1 MNEGFHIKYT
11 GHETRARKL
20 LLAKGLKTAD
30 ELALMASYEVEQ
42 AINAAFD
49 AIDCGEDWLL
59 VPKEKQAEFRALVT
73 WIDR

>member
-20 LLAKGLKTAD
+20 LLKKGLKTAE

-42 AINAAFD
+42 AINAEFEAT
-49 AIDCGEDWLL
+49 DCGEDWLL
-59 VPKEKQAEFRALVT
+59 IPRDKIAEFNAIAT
-73 WIDR
+73 WIKR

>member
-1 MNEGFHIKYT
+1 MNDGFSIKYT

-20 LLAKGLKTAD
+20 LLKKGLKTAD

-42 AINAAFD
+42 AINAAFK
-49 AIDCGEDWLL
+49 AVDCGEDWLL
-59 VPKEKQAEFRALVT
+59 IPKDKVAEFNALVT

>member
-1 MNEGFHIKYT
+1 MNDGFRIKYT

-20 LLAKGLKTAD
+20 LLQKGLKTPD

-42 AINAAFD
+42 AINAAFK

-59 VPKEKQAEFRALVT
+59 IPQDKVAEFNALVT